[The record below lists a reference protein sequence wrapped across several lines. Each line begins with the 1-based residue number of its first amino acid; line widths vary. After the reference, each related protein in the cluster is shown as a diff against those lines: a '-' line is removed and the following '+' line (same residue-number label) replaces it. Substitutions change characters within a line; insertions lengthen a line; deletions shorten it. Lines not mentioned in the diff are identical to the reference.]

1 MGDNMQPL
9 EISHDFETRST
20 CDLRKAGAYK
30 YARDPNTSVWCLAY
44 DSPIAGD
51 IVLWRPG
58 MDIGEL
64 RELAQDKTV
73 LWRAHNA
80 QFERNIWNTIMVE
93 RYGLPEIAL
102 ERYRCTAAEAAAM
115 SLPRALENAARVLGV
130 SEQKDKAGHNL
141 MMRMARP
148 RKVLDDGTLVWWDDE
163 ERQQTLGRYCIQDV
177 KTEKA
182 VAGALRRLPDSE
194 LAVYRL
200 DQRINDRG
208 IMLDSALAL
217 SVADL
222 AAEAATRA
230 RKELK
235 ALTGGAV
242 EKVTARNQ
250 ILTFLRI
257 EGAETE
263 SVDKEN
269 VRRLL
274 AQDDL
279 SEAARRVLEIRQENS
294 KSSVSKVN
302 AMFASVAD
310 DGRMHGALLYHGAN
324 TGRWAGRLIQPQNLP
339 ARSKALPDD
348 FHAIDWVPSVLA
360 GDFDAIDLSYPV
372 LEVAAMQLRGC
383 LRAAPGKKFIGA
395 DFAQIEARVTAWLA
409 GEEWILEAFAAGKD
423 LYKIQAS
430 KIYKIPAESVQ
441 KPSAER
447 DMGKRVLLG
456 CQFQMG
462 AKKFILTCAKD
473 DVYIEEKEGK
483 QIIDA
488 YRAGVPNIVELWSEL
503 NECAI
508 AAVKNPGANFY
519 AAGGKLLFT
528 MRGSYLWIRLPSQK
542 RALAYFKPKI
552 AQKKTPWGTDQ
563 DVVRFWGEDA
573 TTKQWHQMDL
583 YGGLLTEN
591 VTQATA
597 RDIMVEAMFRLEERG
612 YAVILTVHD
621 EVVCEVDDAF
631 GSVKELQDI
640 MAETPAWAHGLPV
653 KAEGWTGPRY
663 SK

>member
-1 MGDNMQPL
+1 MD
-9 EISHDFETRST
+9 EISHDFESRST
-20 CDLRKAGAYK
+20 CDLRKSGAYK
-30 YARDPNTSVWCLAY
+30 YARDPNTDIWCLAY
-44 DSPIAGD
+44 DSPLIGD
-51 IVLWRPG
+51 FVLWRPG

-64 RELAQDKTV
+64 RELASDPSI
-73 LWRAHNA
+73 LWRAWNA
-80 QFERNIWNTIMVE
+80 QFERNIWQAIMVE
-93 RYGLPEIAL
+93 RYGLPPIAL

-130 SEQKDKAGHNL
+130 TEQKDKQGHAL
-141 MMRMARP
+141 MMRMAKP
-148 RKVLDDGTLVWWDDE
+148 RKVNEDGSLVWWDDP
-163 ERQQTLGRYCIQDV
+163 ERVGRLSSYCVQDV
-177 KTEKA
+177 RTEKG
-182 VAGALRRLPDSE
+182 VAAAIRRLQPSE
-194 LAVYRL
+194 LAVYQL

-208 IMLDSALAL
+208 IMLDTRLARAV
-217 SVADL
+217 SDL
-222 AAEAATRA
+222 AVEAGTRA
-230 RKELK
+230 K
-235 ALTGGAV
+235 AQLRAVTGGTI
-242 EKVTARNQ
+242 EKVTSRNQ
-250 ILTFLRI
+250 IIQFLKL
-257 EGAETE
+257 EGAEAE
-263 SVDKEN
+263 SIDKEN

-274 AQDDL
+274 ADDNL
-279 SEAARRVLEIRQENS
+279 SEAARRVLEIRQENG
-294 KSSVSKVN
+294 KSSVKKVD

-339 ARSKALPDD
+339 ARSKALPDN
-348 FHAIDWVPSVLA
+348 FHPVEWIDPVLRQQ
-360 GDFDAIDLSYPV
+360 FDMIDLSFPV

-409 GEEWILEAFAAGKD
+409 GEEWILEAFAAGTD
-423 LYKIQAS
+423 LYKLQAHR
-430 KIYKIPAESVQ
+430 IYKIPVEQIA

-462 AKKFILTCAKD
+462 AKKFVLICAKD
-473 DVYIEEKEGK
+473 DVFIDEKEGK

-488 YRAGVPNIVELWSEL
+488 YRAGVPNIVELWDEL

-508 AAVKNPGANFY
+508 SAVKNPGQNFF

-528 MRGSYLWIRLPSQK
+528 MRGDYLWIRLPSQK

-552 AQKKTPWGTDQ
+552 AIKKTPWGTDQ

-597 RDIMVEAMFRLEERG
+597 RDVMVEAMFRLEAAG
-612 YAVILTVHD
+612 YFVILTVHD
-621 EVVCEVDDAF
+621 EVVTEVDDDF
-631 GSVKELQDI
+631 GSVAELEAI

-663 SK
+663 AK